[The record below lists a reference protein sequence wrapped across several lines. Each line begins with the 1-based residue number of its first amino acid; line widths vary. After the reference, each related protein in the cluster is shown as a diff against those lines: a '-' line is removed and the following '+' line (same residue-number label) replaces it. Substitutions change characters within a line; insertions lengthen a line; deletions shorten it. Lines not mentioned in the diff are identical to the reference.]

1 MIQGMREP
9 IEFRQPAPVR
19 IYFVCFALLWV
30 GSLVAF
36 GIRSP
41 SDALITVLVSAIGVA
56 FIIRIW
62 SVKFVADESGLVV
75 RNFFR
80 TLRLGWGE
88 VEDFRLGT
96 MMGMPFGRVIH
107 VLLRNG
113 EVVTLD
119 ITASHWTLSSVEG
132 RSRSRCCRDCVSG
145 SLARASPIPF
155 IGVVSGRTCDPRVVV
170 PNRKGATVRR
180 STSTVGRPR
189 TFS

>member
-41 SDALITVLVSAIGVA
+41 SDALITVLMSAIGVA

-96 MMGMPFGRVIH
+96 MMGMPFGRVVH

-119 ITASHWTLSSVEG
+119 ITASHWTFVFGG
-132 RSRSRCCRDCVSG
+132 RAKQELMLQRLREW
-145 SLARASPIPF
+145 L
-155 IGVVSGRTCDPRVVV
+155 PRED
-170 PNRKGATVRR
+170 
-180 STSTVGRPR
+180 
-189 TFS
+189 

>member
-9 IEFRQPAPVR
+9 IEFRQAAPVR

-36 GIRSP
+36 GIRSR
-41 SDALITVLVSAIGVA
+41 SDALITVLMSAIGIA

-62 SVKFVADESGLVV
+62 SVRFVADESGLVV
-75 RNFFR
+75 HNFFR

-119 ITASHWTLSSVEG
+119 ITASHWTFVFGRRAKQEQMLQRLREWLPREG
-132 RSRSRCCRDCVSG
+132 
-145 SLARASPIPF
+145 
-155 IGVVSGRTCDPRVVV
+155 
-170 PNRKGATVRR
+170 
-180 STSTVGRPR
+180 
-189 TFS
+189 